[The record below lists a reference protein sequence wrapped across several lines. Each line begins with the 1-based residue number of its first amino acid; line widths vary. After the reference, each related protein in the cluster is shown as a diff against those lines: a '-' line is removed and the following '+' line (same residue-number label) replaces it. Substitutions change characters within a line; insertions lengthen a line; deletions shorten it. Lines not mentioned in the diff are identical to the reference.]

1 MDTVAFLDVTILA
14 LVFMVSTILFM
25 SIAFKKIN
33 EVRNLKW
40 EISSLAVAN
49 KILKENINEMNKN

>member
-1 MDTVAFLDVTILA
+1 MDTAAFLDVTILA